1 MAIKSFLFAA
11 ALAALGGRASAATKP
26 VLTLDEAQKLVAAA
40 VDYAHQN
47 KAPGAAIAVVDDGG
61 SIVLLER
68 LDGTF
73 PSGPNI
79 SIGKARTAAG
89 FKRATRDI
97 ENAINKGR
105 FTMTALPAVTT
116 FTPLQ
121 GGVPLIVQ
129 GQVVGAVGV
138 SGASSAQ
145 QDDDIA
151 QAAAD
156 AFTAA
161 SNNHAQVEHI
171 PADTVRRAFK
181 NGMPLLANDEY
192 KVNASR
198 RDVAGEAE
206 AHLSDTDIFYVLGG
220 GAEFI
225 TGGRVIDPVNISP
238 LEVRGKSLEGGS
250 AQSLSKGDVI
260 SVPRGVPH
268 WFKRVTPP
276 FTYYVVKTTA
286 AGG

>member
-1 MAIKSFLFAA
+1 MPIKSLLTLA
-11 ALAALGGRASAATKP
+11 ALAAISGSALAATKP

-40 VDYAHQN
+40 IDYAHKN

-105 FTMTALPAVTT
+105 FTMTTLPAVTT

-121 GGVPLIVQ
+121 GGVPLFVQ
-129 GQVVGAVGV
+129 GEVVGAVGV
-138 SGASSAQ
+138 SGASNAQ

-161 SNNHAQVEHI
+161 SSSHAQVEHI
-171 PADTVRRAFK
+171 PADTVRRAFA
-181 NGMPLLANDEY
+181 NGTPLLANDEY

-198 RDVAGEAE
+198 RDAAGEAE
-206 AHLSDTDIFYVLGG
+206 VHLRDTDIFYVLGG
-220 GAEFI
+220 GAEFV
-225 TGGRVIDPVNISP
+225 TGGTVVDPVNISP
-238 LEVRGKSLEGGS
+238 LEVRQSARRRCRANLEQRRCDFS
-250 AQSLSKGDVI
+250 AA
-260 SVPRGVPH
+260 R
-268 WFKRVTPP
+268 R
-276 FTYYVVKTTA
+276 A
-286 AGG
+286 ALV

>member
-1 MAIKSFLFAA
+1 MPIKSLFTIA
-11 ALAALGGRASAATKP
+11 ALVAISGSALAATKP

-40 VDYAHQN
+40 IDYAHKN

-129 GQVVGAVGV
+129 GEVVGAVGV

-161 SNNHAQVEHI
+161 SSSHAQVEHI
-171 PADTVRRAFK
+171 PADTVRRAFA
-181 NGMPLLANDEY
+181 NGTPLLANDEY

-198 RDVAGEAE
+198 RDAAGEAE
-206 AHLSDTDIFYVLGG
+206 VHLRDTDIFYVLGG
-220 GAEFI
+220 GAEFV
-225 TGGRVIDPVNISP
+225 TGGTVVDPVNISP
-238 LEVRGKSLEGGS
+238 LEVRGKALAGGA
-250 AQSLSKGDVI
+250 AQTLSKGDVI

-268 WFKRVTPP
+268 WFKHVTAP
-276 FTYYVVKTTA
+276 FTYYVVKTTS